1 MKVFFQTVG
10 NPYSLRNEMKF
21 NSRNIRTVRYENEM
35 ERASSVVPRTSNS
48 ISSKVKE
55 SASLEKFNAKIER

>member
-21 NSRNIRTVRYENEM
+21 NSRNIRTVRYEM

>member
-21 NSRNIRTVRYENEM
+21 NSRNIRTVRYAM
-35 ERASSVVPRTSNS
+35 ESASSVVPRTSNS

>member
-1 MKVFFQTVG
+1 
-10 NPYSLRNEMKF
+10 MKF

>member
-1 MKVFFQTVG
+1 
-10 NPYSLRNEMKF
+10 MKF
-21 NSRNIRTVRYENEM
+21 NSRNIRTVRYAM